1 VVELD
6 KKVIRE
12 KILKKR
18 ANLPLNETLTKSK
31 TIENK
36 LFDTNEFKKANF
48 IFSFIS
54 FKDEINTHE
63 IIKNSINMGKRIG
76 VPITV
81 TKTKKMLVSEI
92 KDFDREL
99 EIGYYN
105 ILTPK
110 KEFTRIV
117 SPEIVDLVLV
127 PGVAFDR
134 RGYRVGYGGGY
145 YDRFFSSLNKDVI
158 KIGLCYEMQV
168 LPLIPFDSYDIPVDY
183 IITEKSLINCND
195 KNN

>member
-1 VVELD
+1 MD